1 MADTVQKLPSAIK
14 TIAIE
19 GVIGAGKTGLC
30 RLVAEHLAARTVL
43 EQAEENPFLS
53 DFYKNRTAYALK
65 TQLWFLVSR
74 YKQFSESL
82 FQQDLFHEI
91 TVTDYVFAKDRI
103 FAAVN
108 LDENELSLYDTVVPI
123 LERDIPRVDYV
134 VYLQVSTDILMRRIE
149 KRGRQFEFNMDY
161 DYIDA
166 LNEAYN
172 HYFFHYTES
181 PLLIINANH
190 IDFINNADE
199 REEVMKE
206 ILAVKPG
213 TNFYQPLGA
222 AGHTHILKKQ
232 LEMQPIT
239 PDTDDADESELF
251 ES

>member
-14 TIAIE
+14 NIAIE
-19 GVIGAGKTGLC
+19 GVIGAGKTTLC
-30 RLVAEHLAARTVL
+30 KLLAEHLGARTVL

-53 DFYKNRTAYALK
+53 EFYKNRSAYALQ

-74 YKQFSESL
+74 YKQFSEAL

-91 TVTDYVFAKDRI
+91 AITDYLFAKDRI
-103 FAAVN
+103 FASIN
-108 LDENELSLYDTVVPI
+108 LDENELKLYDTVASI

-134 VYLQVSTDILMRRIE
+134 VYLQVSTDELMRRIE

-181 PLLIINANH
+181 PLLIINANA
-190 IDFINNADE
+190 IDFLNNAGD
-199 REEVMKE
+199 REEILEE
-206 ILAVKPG
+206 ILEVKQG

-222 AGHTHILKKQ
+222 AGHAHILKKQ
-232 LEMQPIT
+232 LEQPQPET
-239 PDTDDADESELF
+239 PDEDNAIESELF
-251 ES
+251 